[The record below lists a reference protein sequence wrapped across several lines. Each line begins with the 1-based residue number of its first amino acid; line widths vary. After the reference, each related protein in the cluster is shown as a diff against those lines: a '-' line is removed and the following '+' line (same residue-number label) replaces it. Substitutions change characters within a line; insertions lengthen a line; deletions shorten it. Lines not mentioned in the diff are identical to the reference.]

1 MGARD
6 SHTISRFR
14 GLNAIDSPMNV
25 KPYEAL
31 AALNVMGIPSGELW
45 VMRDTSVVIDFP
57 DGPAPLNIAPILS
70 LGLLDDQQG
79 GHLPRLVIQQGG
91 TLLYSDSPGYTDTA
105 ACTGKVLAG
114 APSRLSYA
122 QSASVLYFSN
132 HLSTGKLLPG
142 DTQVYNWGIAQP
154 LAPPLLIS
162 ATTTMLGVAAI
173 QRTAGVVTVTFGTP
187 ATGFV
192 GDPVYVDS
200 DASATWPP
208 SFAGLYKATSIPGA
222 TVTYAQPGLPDA
234 GPFSR
239 AVFTPGITAATGYL
253 YRFSSGFTKTKHWGT
268 VSLVSALSGPLAQQS
283 PALLLPIQPDPQV
296 DQFSVF
302 RNLDDGG
309 DWYLEPDG
317 VVPAQAPG
325 TAFPG
330 YGVYVDTTSD
340 DVLES
345 SAQTP
350 PYDNGVAPAARY
362 LAVTLDRILACGIDG
377 DLSSVAYSG
386 YDSINYGRPQESWPT
401 FNRLKIGQGQEVPNG
416 IGFTR
421 YGAVIFTQSSNL
433 YIVRGT
439 LSDVTVDAPTPPSF
453 LVQDLP
459 FQIGLY
465 SHFTIQSTSSGLIF
479 LDDALRLML
488 FDGYYEPTSIA
499 SILSSVLS
507 RITPGF
513 QGVLAS
519 AYIKLEDRQW
529 YILSIP
535 VDGSQQN
542 NLTIVVDRTP
552 DQDRNTGIWVTT
564 LSLDDMVLV
573 LNRDGSRVL
582 LSAESQRASGAAAM
596 AAGWVTSF
604 PFTFSESD
612 DPSTLLLNPSW
623 RSGYFGIKDEDGLDE
638 FSFIKLFRYVQMTT
652 GLSPLA
658 CNAYLVGDGGY
669 DFDNP
674 LVISVDITTESRG
687 GVNWKARA
695 CSVELIFPPGSAAPL
710 SSLTLAWNMARK
722 R

>member
-1 MGARD
+1 MAQRD
-6 SHTISRFR
+6 SHTISRFH
-14 GLNAIDSPMNV
+14 GLNAIDSVMNV

-31 AALNVMGIPSGELW
+31 AALNVMGTPSGDLW
-45 VMRDTSVVIDFP
+45 VMRDTTIVIDFP
-57 DGPAPLNIAPILS
+57 DGLAPLNLARILS
-70 LGLLDDQQG
+70 LGLLDDQEG
-79 GHLPRLVIQQGG
+79 GHIPRLVVQQGDS
-91 TLLYSDSPGYTDTA
+91 LFYSDSPGYTDTA

-114 APSRLSYA
+114 AASRLSYA

-132 HLSTGKLLPG
+132 RLSTGKLLPG
-142 DTQVYNWGIAQP
+142 DPSVYNWGIAQP

-162 ATTTMLGVAAI
+162 ATTTMLGVTAI

-208 SFAGLYKATSIPGA
+208 SFAGLFKATSIPGA

-234 GPFSR
+234 GPFAR
-239 AVFTPGITAATGYL
+239 AVFAPGITAATGYL
-253 YRFSSGFTKTKHWGT
+253 YRFSSGFTKTAHWST
-268 VSLVSALSGPLAQQS
+268 ASQVSVLSGPLAQQS

-309 DWYLEPDG
+309 DWYLEG
-317 VVPAQAPG
+317 VTPAQAPG

-345 SAQTP
+345 SGQTP

-362 LAVTLDRILACGIDG
+362 LATTLDRVLACGIDG

-401 FNRLKIGQGQEVPNG
+401 FNRLKIGEGQEIPNG
-416 IGFTR
+416 IGITR
-421 YGAVIFTQSSNL
+421 YGAVLFTQSSNL

-439 LSDVTVDAPTPPSF
+439 LSDVTVNAPTPPSF
-453 LVQDLP
+453 IVQDLP
-459 FQIGLY
+459 FRIGLY
-465 SHFTIQSTSSGLIF
+465 SHFTLQPTSSGLIF

-488 FDGYYEPTSIA
+488 FDGYYEPQPVA

-513 QGVLAS
+513 QDVLAS
-519 AYIKLEDRQW
+519 VYLKLEDRQW

-535 VDGSQQN
+535 VDGSTQN
-542 NLTIVVDRTP
+542 NLTVVVDRTP
-552 DQDRNTGIWVTT
+552 DQDRNTGVWVTT

-573 LNRDGSRVL
+573 LNRDGSRTL
-582 LSAESQRASGAAAM
+582 LSAESQRSSGAYAM

-604 PFTFSESD
+604 PFVFSATD
-612 DPSTLLLNPSW
+612 APDTLLANPSW

-638 FSFIKLFRYVQMTT
+638 FSFIKLFRYVQTTT
-652 GLSPLA
+652 GLSPVA
-658 CNAYLVGDGGY
+658 CNVYLVDRDQY

-674 LVISVDITTESRG
+674 LVLPVDLTEPRG
-687 GVNWKARA
+687 GVNWKSRA
-695 CSVELIFPPGSAAPL
+695 CSVELIFPPGSAAPIHA
-710 SSLTLAWNMARK
+710 LTLAWNMARK